1 MTRLAAFFALLLVL
15 SALSLVSS
23 QYRARQLFIDLDRA
37 QIAARKLDV
46 EWRTLQID
54 QTNYSKH
61 SLIETAAER
70 DLKMLKPSQR
80 RIQYIALP
88 EHGTAVLDAKTSLKA
103 GDAKVQP

>member
-1 MTRLAAFFALLLVL
+1 MTRLSAVFALLLVL
-15 SALSLVSS
+15 SGLSLVSS

-70 DLKMLKPSQR
+70 DLKMEKPSQR
-80 RIQYIALP
+80 RIQYITVPQHGPALVDVKA
-88 EHGTAVLDAKTSLKA
+88 AVKIEDAKA
-103 GDAKVQP
+103 QP